1 MRMPR
6 LKLKLR
12 PPLPLEPRLP
22 LGLGNGE
29 KGKRIGT
36 TTRPVNASVIPVIGN
51 GLRNTGTATATSY
64 LVDLDLDLVWHLRR
78 GPVQSVCASTAPILE
93 NPENGTRAIETR
105 GIFGSGT
112 TVIRLSSIASSEN
125 GNARGRGRRIAIDGL
140 GTVGTARMR
149 ILLSN
154 NCNCN
159 SASENENESAIG
171 IGVKD
176 QSRVHSQGLIRVVR

>member
-1 MRMPR
+1 MPR
-6 LKLKLR
+6 LRLKLR

-22 LGLGNGE
+22 LDSGNGE

-36 TTRPVNASVIPVIGN
+36 TTHPVNASVIPVIGN
-51 GLRNTGTATATSY
+51 ASRNIEIATATLH

-78 GPVQSVCASTAPILE
+78 GLVQSVCANTALILE
-93 NPENGTRAIETR
+93 NPENGIRAIETR
-105 GIFGSGT
+105 GIFGNGT

-125 GNARGRGRRIAIDGL
+125 GSAKGRGRRIAIDGL

-176 QSRVHSQGLIRVVR
+176 RSRVHNQGPTRAVR